1 MWCRFLPNKSFFE
14 KYKSFFEAKIWS
26 VGMAQVDPE
35 EIIKNCF
42 FQVSIKTS
50 GSFGLRWPSLVLI
63 RQLIKTIVRMS
74 YGIINIFLKQLLK
87 FSKSSKSL
95 AFLQCHGRWRRG
107 RSCRSGL
114 KKSCS
119 LQQNLFELIFQLLWR
134 TSANGSRR
142 YSIFYRR

>member
-87 FSKSSKSL
+87 FSKSSKSVGIFTVSWTVKKRSL
-95 AFLQCHGRWRRG
+95 LQKWFEEILLFAAKLIWTYFPVA
-107 RSCRSGL
+107 L
-114 KKSCS
+114 KNQCKRK
-119 LQQNLFELIFQLLWR
+119 QTIQHLLP
-134 TSANGSRR
+134 
-142 YSIFYRR
+142 